1 MSDRPQRLPRIAIVS
16 ASALSLAALAVPLWL
31 DRDESPT
38 ETINSPLSAR
48 FEFAQ
53 PGTTRGWH
61 TIEPLQE
68 VEARNAFRLNL
79 EMSEPMHLYVA
90 SFDLVRGHASM
101 WPSSQLRSRVVE
113 MRDNRRRL
121 RPGQHQLPGQ
131 DAGREL
137 CWQTGE
143 SVGALDIFVIAS
155 REPLEEL
162 EAFLSRCRQVGNR
175 AFPQERILD
184 LYAPDEGMSV
194 NPTRARL
201 GHELLQ
207 TLRDMQ
213 TTEHDGPIRP
223 VPGRDGVFGTVLRL
237 RTPLSE
243 GTSNPLEELRGRLE
257 ELDLSEPPSPPSGR

>member
-31 DRDESPT
+31 DRGEPESPR
-38 ETINSPLSAR
+38 IDSPISTH

-53 PGTTRGWH
+53 PGTTRSWH
-61 TIEPLQE
+61 AIEPLEE
-68 VEARNAFRLNL
+68 VEARNAFRLGL
-79 EMSEPMHLYVA
+79 EMSEPLHLYIA

-113 MRDNRRRL
+113 LRDDRRRL
-121 RPGQHQLPGQ
+121 RAGKHQLPGQ
-131 DAGREL
+131 DGGREL

-143 SVGALDIFVIAS
+143 SIGALDIFVIAS
-155 REPLEEL
+155 RQPLEEL

-184 LYAPDEGMSV
+184 LYAPDDGMSV

-207 TLRDMQ
+207 TVRDMQ
-213 TTEHDGPIRP
+213 TTEHDGPIPP
-223 VPGRDGVFGTVLRL
+223 VPGHEGVFGTVLRL

-243 GTSNPLEELRGRLE
+243 GTGNPLEELRGRLE
-257 ELDLSEPPSPPSGR
+257 TLELTEPPSPPSGR